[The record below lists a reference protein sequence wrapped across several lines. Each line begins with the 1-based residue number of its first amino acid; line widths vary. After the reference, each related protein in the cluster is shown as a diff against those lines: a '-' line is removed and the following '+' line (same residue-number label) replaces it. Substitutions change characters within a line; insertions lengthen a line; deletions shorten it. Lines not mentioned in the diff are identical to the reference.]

1 MLVAQSCPAL
11 CAPMVW
17 SVHEILQARILEGV
31 AILYSR
37 GSSQLGAN
45 LGLLYC
51 RHILYYLRYHKRSI
65 EFKAWIDSRIK
76 KLWSGL
82 CVSPSYSQFCFS
94 STVLPL
100 YLENVCCYF
109 ISLHS
114 FLFKGKRISYG
125 SPTKEINNSKSQ
137 KNNSEETS
145 FLSRSLSKYFLSAH
159 LDCNLNDY
167 L

>member
-1 MLVAQSCPAL
+1 MLVAQLCPAF

-145 FLSRSLSKYFLSAH
+145 FLSRSLSKYFLSSH